1 MNTGHRTSARMR
13 TALTRSIVTATALA
27 AVTGALAPATAA
39 AAPSAPSAP
48 DVAARAAGIGTNDTQ
63 RVEAAAVVRLD
74 PAPDVLLLSDYDFV
88 HALWQKAR
96 DAGEPLEAVRTA
108 AEEAMASALA
118 EDHVAFIVT
127 GVHEAYRLDQQR
139 ERDRA
144 EAERAAKLA
153 KSQALLAV
161 GIPSTPEL
169 LALSD
174 DNFVRAIARHS
185 ASGPE
190 VRAAALTALAGEPGD
205 WREFIV
211 NGAREAHKRDVAREL
226 KELEERDRKEAQLK
240 KERAARAN
248 AAALFRITP
257 TEAHFALSDDNFIR
271 ELLRLAPADLRGS
284 ELYASAQRVVGTP
297 YPEVWNSFIHA
308 GADAAFKRDDENR
321 RKKLAEAN
329 RKLALQIQ
337 SAAAN
342 SGVNPNLVAAAK
354 RALAGTDEAVKEFL
368 KEDNLYRARRQSIQ
382 PWDPKLAGQ
391 YVRHTSADGGK
402 VVNAPLSAASKQ
414 ADRQDATWVI
424 VPALAGRAG
433 CYSLE
438 SVRSPGHYLKA
449 DRLNLKVN
457 IALDDRSAAFRE
469 TATWCPVKG
478 QAGSGTSF
486 QWGVGSPTRSLRDMG
501 KALYVSQNYGDAK
514 GHREATWKIA
524 PPLES

>member
-27 AVTGALAPATAA
+27 AVTGTLAPATAA
-39 AAPSAPSAP
+39 AAPSAP

-108 AEEAMASALA
+108 AEEAMAGTLA

-127 GVHEAYRLDQQR
+127 GIHEAYRLDQQR

-190 VRAAALTALAGEPGD
+190 VRAAALAALAGEPAD

-240 KERAARAN
+240 KERAARTN

-271 ELLRLAPADLRGS
+271 ELLRLAPADLHGS
-284 ELYASAQRVVGTP
+284 ELYASAQLVVRTP

-354 RALAGTDEAVKEFL
+354 RALAGTDDAVKEFL

-382 PWDPKLAGQ
+382 PWDPKLAGR
-391 YVRHTSADGGK
+391 YLRHTSADGGQI
-402 VVNAPLSAASKQ
+402 VNDPLSAASKQ

-449 DRLNLKVN
+449 DRLKLKAG

-469 TATWCPVKG
+469 TATWCPIKG
-478 QAGSGTSF
+478 LAGSGTSL
-486 QWGVGSPTRSLRDMG
+486 QWGVGSPTRSLRNMG
-501 KALYVSQNYGDAK
+501 KAVYTSQHYGTEVTN
-514 GHREATWKIA
+514 RESTWKIA

>member
-1 MNTGHRTSARMR
+1 MNTGNNSSARVR
-13 TALTRSIVTATALA
+13 TTLARGIVTATALA
-27 AVTGALAPATAA
+27 AVTGVLAPGTAA
-39 AAPSAPSAP
+39 AAPSPSTP
-48 DVAARAAGIGTNDTQ
+48 DTAARAAGIGTTDTQ
-63 RVEAAAVVRLD
+63 RVDAAAVVRLD

-108 AEEAMASALA
+108 AEEAMASTLA

-174 DNFVRAIARHS
+174 DNFVRAVARHS

-190 VRAAALTALAGEPGD
+190 VRAAALAALAGEPDD

-211 NGAREAHKRDVAREL
+211 NGAREAHKKDVAREL
-226 KELEERDRKEAQLK
+226 KELEERDRKEAELK

-257 TEAHFALSDDNFIR
+257 TEAQFALSDDNFIR
-271 ELLRLAPADLRGS
+271 ELLRLAPADLHGS
-284 ELYASAQRVVGTP
+284 ELYASAQLVVRTP

-337 SAAAN
+337 AAAAN

-354 RALAGTDEAVKEFL
+354 RALAGTDDAVKEFL
-368 KEDNLYRARRQSIQ
+368 KEENLYRARRQSIQ
-382 PWDPKLAGQ
+382 PWDPKLVGQ
-391 YVRHTSADGGK
+391 YLRHTSADGGK
-402 VVNAPLSAASKQ
+402 AVNAPLSATSKQ

-449 DRLNLKVN
+449 DRQSLKVN

-486 QWGVGSPTRSLRDMG
+486 RWGVGSPARWLRDMTR
-501 KALYVSQNYGDAK
+501 ALYVSQDYGDK
-514 GHREATWKIA
+514 RGRQESTWKIA

>member
-27 AVTGALAPATAA
+27 AVTGALAPGTAA
-39 AAPSAPSAP
+39 AAPSAP

-96 DAGEPLEAVRTA
+96 DAGEPLETVRTA
-108 AEEAMASALA
+108 AEEAMASTLA
-118 EDHVAFIVT
+118 EDHVAFIAT

-174 DNFVRAIARHS
+174 DNFVRAVARHS

-190 VRAAALTALAGEPGD
+190 VRAAALAALAGEPDD

-226 KELEERDRKEAQLK
+226 KELEEQDRKEAERK

-257 TEAHFALSDDNFIR
+257 TEAQFALSDDNFIR
-271 ELLRLAPADLRGS
+271 ELLRVAPADLRDS
-284 ELYASAQRVVGTP
+284 ELYAEAQRVVQSP
-297 YPEVWNSFIHA
+297 YPAMWKAYIHV
-308 GADAAFKRDDENR
+308 GADAAFKRDDVNR

-337 SAAAN
+337 AAAAN

-354 RALAGTDEAVKEFL
+354 KALAGTDDAVTEFL
-368 KEDNLYRARRQSIQ
+368 KADNLYRARRQSIQ
-382 PWDPKLAGQ
+382 PWDPKLAGR
-391 YVRHTSADGGK
+391 YLRHTSTDGGQI
-402 VVNAPLSAASKQ
+402 VNDPLNATSKA

-449 DRLNLKVN
+449 DRLNLKAG

-469 TATWCPVKG
+469 TATWCPIKG
-478 QAGSGTSF
+478 LAGSGTSL
-486 QWGVGSPTRSLRDMG
+486 QWGVGSPTRSLRNMG
-501 KALYVSQNYGDAK
+501 KAVYTSQHYGTEVTN
-514 GHREATWKIA
+514 RESTWKIA